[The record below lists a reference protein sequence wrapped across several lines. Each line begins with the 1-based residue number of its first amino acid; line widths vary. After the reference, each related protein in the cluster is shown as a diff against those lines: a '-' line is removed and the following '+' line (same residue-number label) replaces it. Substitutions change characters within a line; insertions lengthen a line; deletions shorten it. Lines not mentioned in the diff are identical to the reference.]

1 MITIKNTYTMKKTQ
15 LLSILSLA
23 LIIAFSFSSCSKD
36 DPVPEID
43 QEEYDAAELEFVS
56 LETINGELVE
66 TDESVVITFSPDGK
80 SAPSHSHLTEGETYR
95 LKVTLFHDGESINQE
110 ILDAGDE
117 HQFFFVGAPDGV
129 FDYRYE
135 DQNVGLTGVLTVTG
149 HSDAAFDWNIVLR
162 HGLNKNHAAAQEWD
176 STDYVQAG
184 GADDVNVTAELHVTA
199 TGEHDH

>member
-1 MITIKNTYTMKKTQ
+1 MKKTQ

-23 LIIAFSFSSCSKD
+23 LIIAFGFSSCSKD

-43 QEEYDAAELEFVS
+43 QEEYDAAELKFIP
-56 LETINGELVE
+56 LEAVDGELR
-66 TDESVVITFSPDGK
+66 ESGEPVTITFSPDGK
-80 SAPSHSHLTEGETYR
+80 STPSHSHLTEGETYR
-95 LKVTLFHDGESINQE
+95 LKITLFHDGESINQE

-117 HQFFFVGAPDGV
+117 HQFFFTGAPEGV

-149 HSDAAFDWNIVLR
+149 HSDEAFDWNIVLR

-176 STDYVQAG
+176 NADYVQAG
-184 GADDVNVTAELHVTA
+184 GADDVNVTTELHVTA
-199 TGEHDH
+199 TGGHDH